1 MNDFRAPS
9 YRHRMMIC
17 ACACVLAI
25 LIFLAAPG
33 CPQKKESAPE
43 LLPTGQAIT
52 PTAAPFS
59 RFQTLKPGVKGYPNY
74 EVGYA
79 VSTAISPDGG
89 TLLVLTSGH
98 TQVNDAKGQKDK
110 NASMEF
116 IFVFDITKGESRQL
130 QAIPILHA
138 FGGILWNPNGNEF
151 YVGGGVDDVVY
162 TFAKKANAWAESGK
176 AILLGHKA
184 GLGLEIKPMA
194 AGVGITADG
203 KRLIVAN
210 YEN

>member
-1 MNDFRAPS
+1 M
-9 YRHRMMIC
+9 
-17 ACACVLAI
+17 
-25 LIFLAAPG
+25 
-33 CPQKKESAPE
+33 
-43 LLPTGQAIT
+43 
-52 PTAAPFS
+52 
-59 RFQTLKPGVKGYPNY
+59 KGYPNY

-79 VSTAISPDGG
+79 VSTAVSPDGG

-116 IFVFDITKGESRQL
+116 IFVFDITRGEPRQV

-138 FGGILWNPNGNEF
+138 FGGIVWNPNGNEF

-162 TFAKKANAWAESGK
+162 TFAKKANAWAESGT
-176 AILLGHKA
+176 AIPLGHKV
-184 GLGLEIKPMA
+184 GLGMEIKPMA
-194 AGVGITADG
+194 AGVGITGDG

-210 YEN
+210 YENDSVSIVDLAARKVAAELDLRPGKSDASQLGKAGRIVSL